1 MHSLLTAADG
11 RKIKLFAW
19 LPEQEVRYVMVL
31 SHGMAEH
38 IQRYEAFALACNT
51 AGIAVYGA
59 NHRGHG
65 NDAPVLG
72 HYADE
77 GGWLK
82 VISDLDLIIDDVT
95 QRHTVPL
102 ILFGHSMGSF
112 IAQQYAILHGNKL
125 KGLILSGSNYQNPL
139 MYKLVGIA
147 IKIEKMRIGARS
159 PSRFLDFVS
168 FGAFNRKFKPVRT
181 TSDWLS
187 RDQKQVDKYIHDDY
201 CGFSF
206 SPQFWL
212 DFMSGLISISQKS
225 EIAKIPKHLPIYLF
239 SGDKDPVGLQGEGVL
254 ALKLHMTNNGC
265 ERVRCK
271 LYPDGRH
278 EMLNESNANE
288 VFNDVITWVIS
299 KIIV

>member
-1 MHSLLTAADG
+1 MHSVLTAADG
-11 RKIKLFAW
+11 REIKLFAW
-19 LPEQEVRYVMVL
+19 LPVQEVRYVMVL

-77 GGWLK
+77 GGWQK

-102 ILFGHSMGSF
+102 VLFGHSMGSF

-125 KGLILSGSNYQNPL
+125 KGLILSGSNYQNPV
-139 MYKLVGIA
+139 MYKLVSIA
-147 IKIEKMRIGARS
+147 SKIEKMRIGARS
-159 PSRFLDFVS
+159 PSSFLDFLS
-168 FGAFNRKFKPVRT
+168 FGSFNRKLKPVRT

-187 RDQKQVDKYIHDDY
+187 RDPVQVDKYINDSY
-201 CGFSF
+201 CGFPCT
-206 SPQFWL
+206 PQFWL

-225 EIAKIPKHLPIYLF
+225 EIAKIPNKLPIYIF
-239 SGDKDPVGLQGEGVL
+239 SGDNDPVGLQGKGIL
-254 ALKLHMTNNGC
+254 ALEQHITNNGC
-265 ERVRCK
+265 SEVQCK
-271 LYPDGRH
+271 LYSGGRH

-299 KIIV
+299 KRIV